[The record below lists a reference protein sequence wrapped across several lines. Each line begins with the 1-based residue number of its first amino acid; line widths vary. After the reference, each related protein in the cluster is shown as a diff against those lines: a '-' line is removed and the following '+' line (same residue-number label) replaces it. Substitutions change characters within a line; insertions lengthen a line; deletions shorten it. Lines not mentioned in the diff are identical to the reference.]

1 MSSSSWREEAAKRM
15 QKVMKVNEECV
26 KYVGLDKDA
35 IANQVFTAL
44 LTLSART
51 EAPVK
56 LSEIA
61 ESIYNTSEKSKQD
74 ILRLTMDKTLL
85 KCGIVEKIYFAE
97 RDVRYFPSAYRFQ
110 EVRRVENSAGQKM
123 DQLIG
128 EVLEVPRKY
137 WPVPKE
143 FYELTALRGGYED
156 AMSRLEEDRAEGS
169 VDPATYS
176 HVRARLQA
184 EMEVLSKKLM
194 EYEGI
199 SDLMTP
205 R

>member
-1 MSSSSWREEAAKRM
+1 
-15 QKVMKVNEECV
+15 
-26 KYVGLDKDA
+26 
-35 IANQVFTAL
+35 
-44 LTLSART
+44 LSAKT

-61 ESIYNTSEKSKQD
+61 ETIYNTSEKSKQD

-85 KCGIVEKIYFAE
+85 KCGIVEKIYFTE

-137 WPVPKE
+137 WPVPTE
-143 FYELTALRGGYED
+143 FYELTALRGGYQD
-156 AMSRLEEDRAEGS
+156 ALSRLEEDRAQGS
-169 VDPATYS
+169 VDAATYS
-176 HVRARLQA
+176 KVKSRLQA
-184 EMEVLSKKLM
+184 EMEVVAKKLRAHD
-194 EYEGI
+194 GI
-199 SDLMTP
+199 SDLMNT